1 MTDQSRSFQTVMIER
16 TQLVGQL
23 VELNGTQVRLVQDVG
38 GAEIEVMSC
47 ERTIAEGD
55 ESLAARSG
63 LEAALQRHEAAL
75 AALAECEGRLLDLE
89 GRVDALDREIA
100 AAMK

>member
-16 TQLVGQL
+16 TQLVCQL

-38 GAEIEVMSC
+38 GAEIDVMTC
-47 ERTIAEGD
+47 ERTIAEDG
-55 ESLAARSG
+55 ESAAARSE
-63 LEAALQRHEAAL
+63 LEAAIQRQEAAL
-75 AALAECEGRLLDLE
+75 AALAECETRLLHLE